1 MQAKEEVSEM
11 AEERKETW
19 QEQPT
24 VAVPSNEPTAPPP
37 RGGSLVGFILGLIIG
52 ALVTLVITW
61 FAWKIPLENAQRDV
75 QDKERQLKM
84 SEERAQKLRN
94 ALRDAQEAI
103 NRALGSLGTQTPT
116 GAASSTPAP
125 TPSPQ
130 SR

>member
-1 MQAKEEVSEM
+1 M

-116 GAASSTPAP
+116 GAASPTPAP

>member
-116 GAASSTPAP
+116 GAASPTPAP

>member
-19 QEQPT
+19 QGQPA

-37 RGGSLVGFILGLIIG
+37 RGGSLVGFILGLITG

-61 FAWKIPLENAQRDV
+61 FAWKIPLDNAQRDV
-75 QDKERQLKM
+75 QYKEQQLKV

-103 NRALGSLGTQTPT
+103 NRALGSLGTSTTTRP
-116 GAASSTPAP
+116 ASPTPAP
-125 TPSPQ
+125 TPLPR